1 MNSYRRVVFFGYR
14 DYLGNVPVI
23 LRIVSCTGVSTT
35 RYLLLHGNQKHSFTE
50 LIPNS
55 AIFGRVRYGMR
66 AMLWDD
72 WRVRYA
78 IVSDPANPSPTFITL
93 LSALLAA

>member
-1 MNSYRRVVFFGYR
+1 
-14 DYLGNVPVI
+14 
-23 LRIVSCTGVSTT
+23 
-35 RYLLLHGNQKHSFTE
+35 
-50 LIPNS
+50 
-55 AIFGRVRYGMR
+55 
-66 AMLWDD
+66 MLWDD